1 VDSAHK
7 EKFCW
12 TAMLRLPKFVTR
24 EVSQWA
30 CRKVEM
36 KKHLDTKM
44 ARHEIFDERVCGQ
57 CMHAGPFDDEN
68 KTVEKM
74 EQFIKENGLKNDLSD
89 IRHHHKIY
97 LSDPG
102 KIDMSKMK
110 TVIRIP
116 VSE

>member
-1 VDSAHK
+1 
-7 EKFCW
+7 
-12 TAMLRLPKFVTR
+12 MLRLPKFVTR
-24 EVSQWA
+24 EVPQWA
-30 CRKVEM
+30 SREVEM

-89 IRHHHKIY
+89 VRHHHKIY

-102 KIDMSKMK
+102 KTDMSKMK